1 MRQLVR
7 VALQVGMLGLLACGD
22 DGAAP
27 VDATSTTRPDVTS
40 SSTDPSSST
49 GTSTSGVDTTTD
61 TGGIDEQALDDYC
74 ARDHI
79 AIEAQIDAWLA
90 ALDVTSKVAMM
101 HGVGLLPSG
110 DTWAVAG
117 NDALGIPGLHM
128 LDGPRGVSQ
137 VAGVTATAFP
147 VGMMRGATW
156 DPELERE
163 VGAAMAREIRSVGA
177 DVLLAPTINLLR
189 HPRWGRAQET
199 YGEDTE
205 HVGAMAVAFIEGVQ
219 SQDVIA
225 TAKHFAANSI
235 EDTRFDVDVTLDE
248 RTLHEVYLPHFRR
261 AVQDA
266 NVASVMSAYN
276 LVNDEHCDVNT
287 TLLRDILGA
296 QWGFVGFVMSDW
308 VQGTHGSTTS
318 LRAGLDIEMPSGA
331 YFHRLVDEVSDG
343 DIDEAELDESLRG
356 VLRAKLCYGLD
367 TDPPQADPDA
377 RETDEHLALAEEVAR
392 RGLVLVRNQP
402 GRSRGLGLLPLDR
415 AMLGEIVVMGPLAD
429 VENIGDDGSSAVD
442 AADVVTALEGLVDR
456 AGAVTIT
463 HLPSTSPTLQDEA
476 AIMAADVVVLVVGLG
491 QDDEGEGLIAGGDRE
506 SLALPAEQ
514 LALVHDVAAL
524 GTPTIV
530 VLEGGG
536 PILVSEWI
544 EEVDAVVIAWYPG
557 LRGGNAIADVLF
569 GDAEPSGRLPASVP
583 VAEADL
589 PEFDNVSL
597 EVTYGYLHG
606 YRHLAAND
614 TDAALP
620 FGFGLSYSEVTYD
633 AIEVQEV
640 GAGQPYLVRV
650 DVTNIGTR
658 PVRETVQVYVGAPM
672 SSVMRAPRDL
682 RGFAQIDLEPGASGT
697 VEIEIDTDDLRL
709 WNADD
714 DRWDPPEATTYRVQ
728 AGPSSAT
735 LPLEAELQVPGGA

>member
-1 MRQLVR
+1 MRRRAWALV
-7 VALQVGMLGLLACGD
+7 VGVLGASACGD
-22 DGAAP
+22 DGAATP
-27 VDATSTTRPDVTS
+27 SDTSTTGPDVTETS
-40 SSTDPSSST
+40 EESSTSST
-49 GTSTSGVDTTTD
+49 TSATSGADTTTD
-61 TGGIDEQALDDYC
+61 TGEPDAQALDEYC
-74 ARDHI
+74 ARDHV
-79 AIEAQIDAWLA
+79 AVEAQIDTWLA
-90 ALDVTSKVAMM
+90 ALDVPSKVAMM
-101 HGVGLLPSG
+101 HGIGLLPSDG
-110 DTWAVAG
+110 TWVVAG

-137 VAGVTATAFP
+137 VSGVTATAFP

-177 DVLLAPTINLLR
+177 DVLLAPTMNLLR

-205 HVGAMAVAFIEGVQ
+205 HVGAMAVAFIEGAQ

-225 TAKHFAANSI
+225 TAKHFAVNSI
-235 EDTRFDVDVTLDE
+235 EDTRFDVNVTLDE
-248 RTLHEVYLPHFRR
+248 RTLQEVYLPHFRR

-266 NVASVMSAYN
+266 DVAAVMSAYN
-276 LVNDEHCDVNT
+276 SVNGAHCDVNAP
-287 TLLRDILGA
+287 LLRDILGD

-308 VQGTHGSTTS
+308 VQGTHGSVTAV
-318 LRAGLDIEMPSGA
+318 RAGLDIEMPSGA
-331 YFHRLVDEVSDG
+331 NFFRLVDEVGDG
-343 DIDEAELDESLRG
+343 SIDEAELDESLRG
-356 VLRAKLCYGLD
+356 VLRAQLCYGLD
-367 TDPPQADPDA
+367 TDPAQPDADA
-377 RETDEHLALAEEVAR
+377 RETEEHLALAEEVAR
-392 RGLVLVRNQP
+392 RGIVLVHNPP
-402 GRSRGLGLLPLDR
+402 GRSRGLGVLPLDR
-415 AMLGEIVVMGPLAD
+415 AMLGEVIVMGPLAD
-429 VENIGDDGSSAVD
+429 IENIGDDGSSAVD

-463 HLPSTSPTLQDEA
+463 HLPSTSPTPDDEA

-544 EEVDAVVIAWYPG
+544 DEVDAVMLAWYPG
-557 LRGGNAIADVLF
+557 QRGGNAIADVIF

-589 PEFDNVSL
+589 PPFDNVAL
-597 EVTYGYLHG
+597 EVTYEYLHG
-606 YRHLAAND
+606 YRHLAASD
-614 TDAALP
+614 AAAALP
-620 FGFGLSYSEVTYD
+620 FGFGLSYTELTYD
-633 AIEVQEV
+633 AIAIEEATDDAVR
-640 GAGQPYLVRV
+640 VRV
-650 DVTNIGTR
+650 DVTNVGTR
-658 PVRETVQVYVGAPM
+658 PGRETVQLYASLPD
-672 SSVMRAPRDL
+672 SAVMRAPLDL
-682 RGFAQIDLEPGASGT
+682 RGFAQVEVAAGDTAS
-697 VEIEIDTDDLRL
+697 VEITVRTADLRT
-709 WNADD
+709 
-714 DRWDPPEATTYRVQ
+714 WDAEAGAWAPLEAGTYVLR

-735 LPLEAELQVPGGA
+735 LPLQVEVELPTGG

>member
-1 MRQLVR
+1 MRRRAWALV
-7 VALQVGMLGLLACGD
+7 VGFSGVSACGD
-22 DGAAP
+22 DGAAVP
-27 VDATSTTRPDVTS
+27 GDSSTTTPESSDATTDSTTSTS
-40 SSTDPSSST
+40 
-49 GTSTSGVDTTTD
+49 TSTSGADTTTD
-61 TGGIDEQALDDYC
+61 TGGVDEQALDDYC
-74 ARDHI
+74 ARDHV

-90 ALDVTSKVAMM
+90 ALDLPSKVAMM
-101 HGVGLLPSG
+101 HGVGLLPS
-110 DTWAVAG
+110 DFVWAVAG
-117 NDALGIPGLHM
+117 NEALEIPGLHM

-147 VGMMRGATW
+147 VGMLRGATW

-177 DVLLAPTINLLR
+177 DVLLAPTMNLLR

-205 HVGAMAVAFIEGVQ
+205 HVGAMAVAFIEGAQ

-235 EDTRFDVDVTLDE
+235 EDTRFDVDVTVDA

-287 TLLRDILGA
+287 TLLRDILGT

-308 VQGTHGSTTS
+308 VQGTHGSVTS
-318 LRAGLDIEMPSGA
+318 VRAGLDIEMPSGA
-331 YFHRLVDEVSDG
+331 RFHRLADEVSDG

-367 TDPPQADPDA
+367 TDPPQEDPDA

-392 RGLVLVRNQP
+392 RGLVLVRNE
-402 GRSRGLGLLPLDR
+402 GVLPLDR

-442 AADVVTALEGLVDR
+442 AADVVTAVEGLVDR

-463 HLPSTSPTLQDEA
+463 HLPSASPTPEDEA

-491 QDDEGEGLIAGGDRE
+491 QDDEGEGLIAGGDRD

-544 EEVDAVVIAWYPG
+544 DEVDAALIAWYPG
-557 LRGGNAIADVLF
+557 MRGGNAIADVLF

-606 YRHLAAND
+606 YRHLAANE

-620 FGFGLSYSEVTYD
+620 FGFGLSYTEVTYD
-633 AIEVQEV
+633 AI
-640 GAGQPYLVRV
+640 YLSETTADTARV
-650 DVTNIGTR
+650 LIDVTNTGTR
-658 PVRETVQVYVGAPM
+658 PTRETVQLYVTMPDSA
-672 SSVMRAPRDL
+672 VMRAPLDL
-682 RGFAQIDLEPGASGT
+682 RGFTQVDLDPGEAVG
-697 VEIEIDTDDLRL
+697 VEIELRLDDLRT
-709 WNADD
+709 
-714 DRWDPPEATTYRVQ
+714 WDEAQGGWSPPEAGTYVLR
-728 AGPSSAT
+728 AGPSSAS
-735 LPLEAELQVPGGA
+735 LPLEVELQLPTGG